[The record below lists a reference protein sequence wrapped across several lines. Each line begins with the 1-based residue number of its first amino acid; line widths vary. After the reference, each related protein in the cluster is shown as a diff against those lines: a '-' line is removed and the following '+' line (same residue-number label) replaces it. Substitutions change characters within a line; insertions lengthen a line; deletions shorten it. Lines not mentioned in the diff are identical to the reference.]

1 MKEVIEK
8 LKEKGKT
15 IATMES
21 CTGGGLAYTIT
32 NVEGA
37 SDVFHY
43 GAVTYSNEAKIS
55 QGVDS
60 KIIEKYTVY
69 SEEVAKDMSKKISIL
84 ANSDYGV
91 GVTGKLNR
99 PDKNNPEGNDN
110 QVFFSIYDRD
120 LDEYYVSSIFVD
132 KTTRELNKLQII
144 EEIKEEL
151 LKILKPKVYVKNNRG
166 E

>member
-1 MKEVIEK
+1 MNNMKEVIEK

-37 SDVFHY
+37 SDVFQY

-55 QGVDS
+55 QGVDP
-60 KIIEKYTVY
+60 KIIEEYTVY
-69 SEEVAKDMSKKISIL
+69 SEEVAKDMSKKISLL

-91 GVTGKLNR
+91 GITGKLNR
-99 PDKNNPEGNDN
+99 PDKNNPNGNDN
-110 QVFFSIYDRD
+110 QVFFSIYDKEK
-120 LDEYYVSSIFVD
+120 DEYYVTNLFVD
-132 KTTRELNKLQII
+132 RPTRELNKLLII
-144 EEIKEEL
+144 ENIEKEL
-151 LKILKPKVYVKNNRG
+151 LTILNQNVYIRK
-166 E
+166 

>member
-69 SEEVAKDMSKKISIL
+69 SEEVAKDMSKKISLL

-99 PDKNNPEGNDN
+99 PDKNNPNGNDN
-110 QVFFSIYDRD
+110 QVFFSIYDREK
-120 LDEYYVSSIFVD
+120 DEYYVTNLFVD
-132 KTTRELNKLQII
+132 RPTRELNKLLII
-144 EEIKEEL
+144 ESIEKEL
-151 LKILKPKVYVKNNRG
+151 LTLLNQKVYIRK
-166 E
+166 